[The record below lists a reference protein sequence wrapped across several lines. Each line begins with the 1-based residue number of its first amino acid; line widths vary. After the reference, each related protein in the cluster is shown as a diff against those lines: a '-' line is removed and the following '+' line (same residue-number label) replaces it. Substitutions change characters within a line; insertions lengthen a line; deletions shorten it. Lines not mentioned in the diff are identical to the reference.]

1 MYESHTQAMLQ
12 RILNSVNAES
22 DDHTSQVFHSRL
34 GANFYSMHA
43 LFLQL
48 YGNRADA
55 EEKLTELIAA
65 LANSYQQRPAE
76 LRNKDTQREQNPDWF
91 LSQNW
96 VGMALYCDRF
106 AGGLAGVN
114 QRVDYLNELGVNMVH
129 IMPMM
134 QAPAGAND
142 GGYAISDFRQVDSRF
157 GTLSDITKLSDTLR
171 SKEMLLTL
179 DVVINHTS
187 DEHQWAQKAREGDPK
202 YCDYYYLYPD
212 RQLPDQFEQTL
223 PEIFPE
229 TAPGSFT
236 WDDELQQWVMTVFN
250 NYQWDLNYRNPD
262 VFREMIEIILFWANQ
277 GADILRL
284 DAPAFIWK
292 QLGTGCQ
299 NLPEAHLILQL
310 FKDCAQIV
318 CPGVLFIAE
327 AIVAPKE
334 IIKYFGPDP
343 IAGRECEIAYNATF
357 MALLWDAVA
366 TRNTKV
372 LNQALHSLP
381 AKPERTTWL
390 NYVRCHD
397 DIGLGFEDADITAAG
412 LTPYD
417 HRRYLMQY
425 LTGQYADSSSRGLA
439 FATNE
444 KTGDARI
451 SGSLASLAGL
461 EKAVV
466 NQDSH
471 ATELALQRI
480 LTLHALTMSYGGITL
495 LYYSDELATLNDY
508 SYENEP
514 EKAPDNRWV
523 HRPKIDWERAEQRH
537 IDGTKEQRTFSGLQE
552 LIALRKR
559 TEVFADFNNRELL
572 GNDNQHLFSFA
583 RYDPAGKLAPV
594 VVVANFDEQDHFLN
608 LDNLRAQGYLHGTA
622 IYDVKSGE
630 QLVLPE
636 PHLLSIPACGFY
648 YLSNQTSTS

>member
-1 MYESHTQAMLQ
+1 MYEPHTQAMLQ
-12 RILNSVNAES
+12 RILNTIS
-22 DDHTSQVFHSRL
+22 DEFNDCTSQIFLSRL

-43 LFLQL
+43 LFQKL
-48 YGNRADA
+48 YGDRPDA
-55 EEKLTELIAA
+55 EAKLTELITA
-65 LANSYQQRPAE
+65 LARSYQQRPAE
-76 LRNKDTQREQNPDWF
+76 LYEKDVQREQNPDWF

-106 AGGLAGVN
+106 ADGLAGVN
-114 QRVDYLNELGVNMVH
+114 ERIDYLDELGVNMVH

-157 GTLSDITKLSDTLR
+157 GTLSDVTALSDTLR
-171 SKEMLLTL
+171 NREMLLTL
-179 DVVINHTS
+179 DVVINHS
-187 DEHQWAQKAREGDPK
+187 SNEHQWARKAREGDPK
-202 YCDYYYLYPD
+202 YRDYYYLYPD
-212 RQLPDQFEQTL
+212 RQVPDQFEQTL

-236 WDDELQQWVMTVFN
+236 WDDELQNWVMTVFN

-292 QLGTGCQ
+292 QLGTNCQ

-310 FKDCAQIV
+310 FKDCTQVV

-343 IAGRECEIAYNATF
+343 LAGRECEIAYNATF

-366 TRNTKV
+366 TRNSKV

-397 DIGLGFEDADITAAG
+397 DIGLGFEDADIAAAG

-425 LTGQYADSSSRGLA
+425 LTGQHINSSSRGLA

-461 EKAVV
+461 EKATVE
-466 NQDSH
+466 QDSH
-471 ATELALQRI
+471 ATKLALRRI
-480 LTLHALTMSYGGITL
+480 LTLHALTMAYGGITL

-508 SYENEP
+508 SYEHEP

-523 HRPKIDWERAEQRH
+523 HRPKIDWQRAEQRH
-537 IDGTKEQRTFSGLQE
+537 IEGTKEQHIFSGLQQ

-559 TEVFADFNNRELL
+559 TEVFADFNNRQLL

-583 RYDPAGKLAPV
+583 RYDPSGKQAPV
-594 VVVANFDEQDHFLN
+594 VVIANFDERDHFLN
-608 LDNLRAQGYLHGTA
+608 LDNLRAQGYLHGSV
-622 IYDVKSGE
+622 IYDLKNGE
-630 QLVLPE
+630 QLALPE

-648 YLSNQTSTS
+648 YLTNQISTS

>member
-48 YGNRADA
+48 YGSRTDA

-65 LANSYQQRPAE
+65 LASSYQQRSAE
-76 LRNKDTQREQNPDWF
+76 LRKKDAKREQNPDWF

-106 AGGLAGVN
+106 ADGLAGVN
-114 QRVDYLNELGVNMVH
+114 QRIDYLDELGVNMVH

-157 GTLSDITKLSDTLR
+157 GTLSDITTLSETLR

-202 YCDYYYLYPD
+202 YRDYYYLYPD

-292 QLGTGCQ
+292 QLGTDCQ

-343 IAGRECEIAYNATF
+343 VAGRECEIAYNATF

-425 LTGQYADSSSRGLA
+425 LTGQHEHSSSRGLA

-461 EKAVV
+461 EAAVLY
-466 NQDSH
+466 QDSR

-537 IDGTKEQRTFSGLQE
+537 IDGTKEQRIFSGLQE

-583 RYDPAGKLAPV
+583 RYDPEGKLAPV

-608 LDNLRAQGYLHGTA
+608 LDDLRAQGYLHGTA
-622 IYDVKSGE
+622 IYGVKSGE